1 MNKPNIL
8 FLFSDQHNARCL
20 SCEGHPD
27 VKTPNLDK
35 LASQGIRF
43 TNAYTNNPICTPSRM
58 SFLSGLYPSTHG
70 YYGLYG
76 QAPNDNI
83 TSIFKHFKDNGYRT
97 GALGK
102 LHTPRYW
109 VEQDCQFVYD
119 EFIEYPKYLE
129 GAGLYER
136 NDNRAFTGNKDGETS
151 QIPLEHA
158 CEVAL
163 AKQAIRFIRNEGE
176 PKDRG
181 EDKDPWFAWVSFSRP
196 HEPYTPSEPFAS
208 MYDLD
213 KITLPPRGNK
223 EKDDNLRKELK
234 AYLALVSQVDYG
246 IEMIIKELIK
256 RDELKNTIII
266 YSSDHGDYAGEHG
279 LIEKRGGISY
289 RAITRIPMI
298 FNMPGMRNEEKIT
311 DEIVEAVD
319 FFPTICELS
328 GIPIPNTAQGISFAG
343 IINNTKDS
351 IRESALTENIYRKSL
366 ATKKWRYVANID
378 REKDELYNLEED
390 PWELNNRIDDTECT
404 DIANKLSRELLER
417 VIKARKP
424 VTGPLGWYDH
434 IYDMDGRLDLTQ
446 NHKITPYW

>member
-20 SCEGHPD
+20 SCAGHPD
-27 VKTPNLDK
+27 VKTPALDK
-35 LASQGIRF
+35 LAAQGIRF

-76 QAPNDNI
+76 HSPNDNI
-83 TSIFKHFKDNGYRT
+83 TSIFKYFKENGYRT

-109 VEQDCQFVYD
+109 IEQDCQFVYD

-129 GAGLYER
+129 GAGLYEK

-151 QIPLEHA
+151 EIPLEHS

-181 EDKDPWFAWVSFSRP
+181 EDKAPWFGWVSFSRP

-208 MYDLD
+208 KYDVD
-213 KITLPPRGNK
+213 KITLPPSGDGVK
-223 EKDDNLRKELK
+223 KDDLEKYLK

-246 IEMIIKELIK
+246 IDMVIDELVK
-256 RDELKNTIII
+256 RDELKNTIIV

-289 RAITRIPMI
+289 KAITGIPMI
-298 FNMPGMRNEEKIT
+298 FRLPDMQHTGRVT

-343 IINNTKDS
+343 IVNDTKDS
-351 IRESALTENIYRKSL
+351 IRQSAFTENVYRKCL
-366 ATKKWRYVANID
+366 ATKKWRYIANI
-378 REKDELYNLEED
+378 EGQKDELYNLEED
-390 PWELNNRIDDTECT
+390 PWELNNKIDDSEC
-404 DIANKLSRELLER
+404 INVVQKLSRELLDR
-417 VIKARKP
+417 VIKAHKP
-424 VTGPLGWYDH
+424 VTGPFGWHDHVYDR
-434 IYDMDGRLDLTQ
+434 DGRLDLTQ
-446 NHKITPYW
+446 NNKISPYW